1 MSGLLPPQLAD
12 CAAPFRSTRRHAVI
26 AGIVVALATVGLL
39 ALSGWFITAAAIA
52 GSAGPLVAR
61 GFNYLVPSALIRLL
75 AILRTVARYFERLLS
90 HRSALSTLAAVRTR
104 LFAKAAAAQAGGALN
119 LSGGEAATLLGADVD
134 LLEDRLIRGP
144 ALAGAFSAGLLAVA
158 LGALAGLGPALAI
171 ALGVALSTWSTRV
184 LARRWLPERAEEAT
198 ARLEELK
205 VALVEYAASAGE
217 IAVYGL
223 VDRLSADLE
232 RVAACHDR
240 AATRLARA
248 EAAVAILAPAIMGAA
263 SAVAVATASAGP
275 PLAAMAAL
283 AAAAAAE
290 GLVGLSR
297 SEIRA
302 PSIDAALGRLRA
314 LASVDLAEPDAEALT
329 ASTLVIATAN
339 EAFTLPPGSHT
350 AIVGRSGAGKTRLLE
365 TLAGLR
371 ADAPQQLKVDGSD
384 VAMLGLYRLRPMFAL
399 VPQDPMLIAGTVLD
413 NLRIARPGLTE
424 PELWEALAA
433 ACLDEEVR
441 RCPDGLDQWIGEG
454 GLQISGGQ
462 RKRLALARA
471 LLAGKPWLLL
481 DEPTE
486 GLDVETERRV
496 VAALRTWLDRTG
508 AGLVL
513 VSHRCEP
520 LALCARVIGL
530 E

>member
-329 ASTLVIATAN
+329 ASTARR
-339 EAFTLPPGSHT
+339 PPGST
-350 AIVGRSGAGKTRLLE
+350 GCRWRNASSARCLRS
-365 TLAGLR
+365 
-371 ADAPQQLKVDGSD
+371 
-384 VAMLGLYRLRPMFAL
+384 
-399 VPQDPMLIAGTVLD
+399 
-413 NLRIARPGLTE
+413 
-424 PELWEALAA
+424 
-433 ACLDEEVR
+433 R
-441 RCPDGLDQWIGEG
+441 R
-454 GLQISGGQ
+454 
-462 RKRLALARA
+462 
-471 LLAGKPWLLL
+471 
-481 DEPTE
+481 
-486 GLDVETERRV
+486 
-496 VAALRTWLDRTG
+496 
-508 AGLVL
+508 
-513 VSHRCEP
+513 
-520 LALCARVIGL
+520 
-530 E
+530 